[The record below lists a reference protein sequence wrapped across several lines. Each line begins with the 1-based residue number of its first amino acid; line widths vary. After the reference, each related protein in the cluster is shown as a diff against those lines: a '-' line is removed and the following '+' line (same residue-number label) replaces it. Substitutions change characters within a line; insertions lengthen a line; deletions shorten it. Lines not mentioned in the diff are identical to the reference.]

1 MESLRFL
8 PLMDLSSGVFCCYSN
23 MHNGEM
29 KANKP
34 FFFIMLHSPRFLDFQ
49 VFIFYNFLKET
60 STEQIKTGGG
70 FHGKNHAFL

>member
-49 VFIFYNFLKET
+49 VFIFYNF
-60 STEQIKTGGG
+60 
-70 FHGKNHAFL
+70 

>member
-23 MHNGEM
+23 MHNGGM

-49 VFIFYNFLKET
+49 FFIFYNF
-60 STEQIKTGGG
+60 
-70 FHGKNHAFL
+70 